1 MIINFSISKINRDI
15 CKLIQTL
22 LLIKKKNTRESNL
35 SSTSICLS
43 VEFEQKVQSLP
54 FFIKKNSTFSSPDY
68 SS

>member
-54 FFIKKNSTFSSPDY
+54 FF
-68 SS
+68 

>member
-1 MIINFSISKINRDI
+1 MIINFNISKINQDI

-54 FFIKKNSTFSSPDY
+54 FLKKKK
-68 SS
+68 